1 MPRVRVGRDDGV
13 ELQHP
18 EAVRPA
24 LRKAVRHQLF
34 ADMLTP
40 ARGIHGIAGIRDV
53 AAPADVVGMEN
64 VKSHDPA
71 VSDGD
76 AAVALGRKE
85 STPASLIKKLFL
97 RERDA
102 LFHDLVP
109 DAHHGGNVAF
119 VIFPDFHRI
128 PPYAEFLCH
137 GLYHK
142 RGEITIFPVGKKM
155 RLQSHL
161 GSI

>member
-1 MPRVRVGRDDGV
+1 MNIVLHNGV
-13 ELQHP
+13 ELQKT
-18 EAVRPA
+18 EMK
-24 LRKAVRHQLF
+24 LRSLHKAVGHQIF

-40 ARGIHGIAGIRDV
+40 ARGIHGIAGICYM
-53 AAPADVVGMEN
+53 AAPTNVVGMEN

-71 VSDGD
+71 VCDGD
-76 AAVALGRKE
+76 AAAALGRKE

-128 PPYAEFLCH
+128 SPYAEFLCH

-142 RGEITIFPVGKKM
+142 RGEITIFPVGKRCGYKA
-155 RLQSHL
+155 
-161 GSI
+161 I

>member
-1 MPRVRVGRDDGV
+1 MNIVLHNGV
-13 ELQHP
+13 ELQEP
-18 EAVRPA
+18 EMELRG
-24 LRKAVRHQLF
+24 LRKTVGYQLF
-34 ADMLTP
+34 ADMLAP

-64 VKSHDPA
+64 VKPHDPA

-142 RGEITIFPVGKKM
+142 RGEITIIPVGKKM